1 MRANEAWYQQFSDV
15 TPSPHPAIDAVA
27 GSGHM
32 SRRIVAELGDGLFA
46 TEDKPSIVQHYR
58 GAGGTGPCDGDF
70 DAATTT
76 VREKDILER
85 LTCGADP
92 GRYIE
97 AAQSYIDPGFD
108 RLVMQ
113 VAGPGPDGSI
123 DFYQRELDA
132 RIRQLKPN
140 NARG

>member
-1 MRANEAWYQQFSDV
+1 M
-15 TPSPHPAIDAVA
+15 
-27 GSGHM
+27 
-32 SRRIVAELGDGLFA
+32 
-46 TEDKPSIVQHYR
+46 
-58 GAGGTGPCDGDF
+58 
-70 DAATTT
+70 
-76 VREKDILER
+76 
-85 LTCGADP
+85 TCGADP

-123 DFYQRELDA
+123 DFYQPELDA

-140 NARG
+140 NARA